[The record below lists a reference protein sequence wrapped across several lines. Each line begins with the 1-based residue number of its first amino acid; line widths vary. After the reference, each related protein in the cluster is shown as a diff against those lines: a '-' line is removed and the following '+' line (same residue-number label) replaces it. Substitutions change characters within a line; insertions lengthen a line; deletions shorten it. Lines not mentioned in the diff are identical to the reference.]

1 MVQCCLFHQENLK
14 GEKTTGE
21 FGGTNWDFRGG
32 PGWGVE
38 KKPRNLEWWKD
49 SLRIA
54 CKHNRLES
62 ASFDFMFVLPWVVI
76 HIVENQQGLLL
87 AGWLFQRN
95 SGRKSMFTPPVPRGF
110 VFVKFFFGYPSQVC
124 LKEMLIF
131 PSFLH
136 VCSAVYGPP
145 VSRVLNPGYVSF
157 FSRRCYIY
165 ICMYVYI
172 SLCIY
177 ILHNSMGRG
186 VT

>member
-1 MVQCCLFHQENLK
+1 MSTVLFLHQENLK

-54 CKHNRLES
+54 CKQNRFES

-95 SGRKSMFTPPVPRGF
+95 SGKKSMFTPPVSRGF
-110 VFVKFFFGYPSQVC
+110 VFVKFFFWSPSQVC

-131 PSFLH
+131 PKFSSCVF
-136 VCSAVYGPP
+136 CSLRS
-145 VSRVLNPGYVSF
+145 SRFQFPF
-157 FSRRCYIY
+157 FSGVA
-165 ICMYVYI
+165 ICMYV
-172 SLCIY
+172 C
-177 ILHNSMGRG
+177 NVM
-186 VT
+186 